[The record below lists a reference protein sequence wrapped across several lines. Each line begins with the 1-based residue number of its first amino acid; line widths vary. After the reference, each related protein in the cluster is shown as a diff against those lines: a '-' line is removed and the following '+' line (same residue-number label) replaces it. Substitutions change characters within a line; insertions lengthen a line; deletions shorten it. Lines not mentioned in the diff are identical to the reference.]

1 MLSPSSMLPDDH
13 LVRCF
18 QAWGHRSW
26 TPEWSMLR
34 ACACS
39 SRIQGCICFRC
50 GLVRSSSS
58 LELQSV
64 REASCHHWSSIADAL
79 TRVPQVYRASQC
91 AVLGTEST
99 ATPQQPPLQLTQ
111 GSSVQF
117 TALLKTKLVEDLLFL
132 FDEEQSVAHLVI
144 KLGRDVC
151 GHAQI
156 MHGGLTSSI
165 FDETFGALVYVM
177 KQRRLLTADL
187 AVTANLN
194 LNYRKVRPPFLS
206 APHPHATS
214 IVSAPPIVNI
224 QLLFLCQLTWF

>member
-1 MLSPSSMLPDDH
+1 M
-13 LVRCF
+13 
-18 QAWGHRSW
+18 
-26 TPEWSMLR
+26 
-34 ACACS
+34 
-39 SRIQGCICFRC
+39 
-50 GLVRSSSS
+50 
-58 LELQSV
+58 
-64 REASCHHWSSIADAL
+64 
-79 TRVPQVYRASQC
+79 
-91 AVLGTEST
+91 LGTEST
-99 ATPQQPPLQLTQ
+99 ATPQQPLLQLTQ
-111 GSSVQF
+111 GSSVVQF

-132 FDEEQSVAHLVI
+132 FDEEQLVAHLVI

-206 APHPHATS
+206 TPHSHACQRAAWGQVPLAS
-214 IVSAPPIVNI
+214 SPGIVNI
-224 QLLFLCQLTWF
+224 QLLFLWQLTRF